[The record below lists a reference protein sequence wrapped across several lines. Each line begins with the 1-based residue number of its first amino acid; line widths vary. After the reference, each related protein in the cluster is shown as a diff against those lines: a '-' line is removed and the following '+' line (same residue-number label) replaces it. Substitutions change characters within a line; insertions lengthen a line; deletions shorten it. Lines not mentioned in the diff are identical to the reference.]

1 MDLAKAFDKVP
12 HHRLLEKI
20 DKHGITGKVL
30 NWLNEWLKGRSLY
43 KGTFVYWEGGY
54 ERCTTRISILL
65 GPVLFLMFI
74 KSSGHIDLHIKV
86 CWWYKMFGVVN
97 NVVDRYII
105 QQDLHLKS
113 GKCLSMLQSVWCY
126 ILVGVTISYDMGNKQ
141 LETVSEERDLS
152 VYISNNLK
160 PVRQCVCQGE

>member
-1 MDLAKAFDKVP
+1 
-12 HHRLLEKI
+12 
-20 DKHGITGKVL
+20 
-30 NWLNEWLKGRSLY
+30 
-43 KGTFVYWEGGY
+43 
-54 ERCTTRISILL
+54 
-65 GPVLFLMFI
+65 
-74 KSSGHIDLHIKV
+74 
-86 CWWYKMFGVVN
+86 MFGVVN